1 MKKIFYFLMMLML
14 AFVACTPLEDVYE
27 QIDKEGA
34 TPIVGNVVY
43 TLSDKDYTN
52 KRNEGLGLDHNYLES
67 EDQSKELLPS
77 FLADKYSVLGK
88 GSSAK
93 ITYKLYFKKDNE
105 KSLIVYK
112 VQNQD
117 YLDAGLR
124 YSSISS
130 NSQMIQ
136 LLNHLYP
143 SPSDRVLVSLT
154 YVKRITGLN
163 ITVENGFIYSNGTW
177 EKSMG
182 LTADDYAAMG
192 KVRSQF
198 SNKEEALA
206 KIPLFLKNKL
216 QYNSPEKG
224 YIQGVMYK
232 LFVTDKQDIDGDGD
246 KEEKEVYSFVVFYI
260 YNGIDWV
267 EYENT
272 VEKVLQLGHNGAKW
286 VPDNTIKYTLQGA
299 DYSLVA
305 DNLKSENGYENAASN
320 LANYGN
326 FNRTGESTGDEPTG
340 DSSWNDHMMEKA
352 LGIVLEK
359 LNPTAKNNQKY
370 IVTYN
375 MYNGSSGTQQFP
387 MIKNNNKW
395 VKN

>member
-1 MKKIFYFLMMLML
+1 MKKITYLL
-14 AFVACTPLEDVYE
+14 AILLVAFASCTPLEDIHREIDALPEDPNIGTFEYE
-27 QIDKEGA
+27 LTDEDYKSLDLSFGNFSSEADAKEA
-34 TPIVGNVVY
+34 
-43 TLSDKDYTN
+43 
-52 KRNEGLGLDHNYLES
+52 
-67 EDQSKELLPS
+67 LPD
-77 FLADKYSVLGK
+77 FLAEKYALYGK

-124 YSSISS
+124 HSSISS

-232 LFVTDKQDIDGDGD
+232 LFVTDEQDIDGDGKTND
-246 KEEKEVYSFVVFYI
+246 KAVYSFVVFYI

-272 VEKVLQLGHNGAKW
+272 IEKVLQLGHDGTKW
-286 VPDNTIKYTLQGA
+286 VPDNTIRYTLEGA

-326 FNRTGESTGDEPTG
+326 FNRTGESTGDKPTG

-359 LNPTAKNNQKY
+359 LNPTAENNQKY
-370 IVTYN
+370 IVIYN

-387 MIKNNNKW
+387 MIKKNNKW